1 MRFAT
6 ARSLNAPETV
16 RETRVTLSRFVPI
29 YVRTLSEVTGA
40 VRQVLTKCVPP
51 VSSDSDV

>member
-6 ARSLNAPETV
+6 GKKLKRGRNSE
-16 RETRVTLSRFVPI
+16 ETRVTLSRFVPI

-40 VRQVLTKCVPP
+40 VRQSLDEMRTAGQFG
-51 VSSDSDV
+51 